1 MRKMSDLWKSCW
13 LHLMIVNESAAAS
26 VGLMGICIICLAM
39 TNHFFPAIIGG
50 ILIVISLIFLNKT
63 MYGIFAESV
72 YGSGSIL
79 TGMVPVSPQNLYRGR
94 FLTGAGIAFLT
105 VVELTLA
112 LGAGYW
118 SLHEGSLAK
127 MLTGYVKWL
136 YGWSSLSVS
145 NRLVWSMFPLE
156 ILYLA
161 VLAACMTA
169 AYEYAVLAQ
178 IGKRQG
184 RIAGWR
190 REQYFDLGCLTLILG
205 TIGFRALNLR
215 INSDTVSLYLP
226 WIKIS
231 IMLVVL
237 LGLTWVLHR
246 GRQAVSGRNQEKV
259 EEKTWNEDESQCL
272 VKYWQNRFC
281 AEKES
286 NYPAGQA
293 GAAAKR
299 KAYRRLVRR
308 EKDYSGKWQLMF
320 IFLVLIIFQ
329 STTLGVNSFLAVFLF
344 VTVLM
349 QRGQEWNRSILY
361 GEYAA
366 FYYCLPLP
374 TKDLVRV
381 HTMEVSRGMMAVA
394 VAFLTAFG
402 VKIRVMKGSMGLFD
416 TLCRALRLGGS
427 VKTGTWSGVTAVCL
441 IWILIIL
448 VLCAAFGGWA
458 LYNSGKAAEWKDSGS
473 DLAEGVISGLYMIG
487 EVLATATVVGGIHCI
502 FNGNPVIR
510 SLVILA
516 ICIGECLAV
525 WKLNIRYLERKYRA

>member
-1 MRKMSDLWKSCW
+1 
-13 LHLMIVNESAAAS
+13 
-26 VGLMGICIICLAM
+26 
-39 TNHFFPAIIGG
+39 
-50 ILIVISLIFLNKT
+50 
-63 MYGIFAESV
+63 
-72 YGSGSIL
+72 
-79 TGMVPVSPQNLYRGR
+79 MVPVSPQNLYRGR

-105 VVELTLA
+105 VVELMLA

-299 KAYRRLVRR
+299 KAYRRL
-308 EKDYSGKWQLMF
+308 
-320 IFLVLIIFQ
+320 
-329 STTLGVNSFLAVFLF
+329 SF
-344 VTVLM
+344 
-349 QRGQEWNRSILY
+349 
-361 GEYAA
+361 
-366 FYYCLPLP
+366 
-374 TKDLVRV
+374 D
-381 HTMEVSRGMMAVA
+381 
-394 VAFLTAFG
+394 
-402 VKIRVMKGSMGLFD
+402 
-416 TLCRALRLGGS
+416 LCRQDPFDPCGS
-427 VKTGTWSGVTAVCL
+427 ELFRTYP
-441 IWILIIL
+441 I
-448 VLCAAFGGWA
+448 
-458 LYNSGKAAEWKDSGS
+458 
-473 DLAEGVISGLYMIG
+473 
-487 EVLATATVVGGIHCI
+487 
-502 FNGNPVIR
+502 
-510 SLVILA
+510 
-516 ICIGECLAV
+516 
-525 WKLNIRYLERKYRA
+525 

>member
-13 LHLMIVNESAAAS
+13 LHLMIANESAAAS

-39 TNHFFPAIIGG
+39 TNYFFPAIIGG
-50 ILIVISLIFLNKT
+50 VLIVISLIFLNKT

-79 TGMVPVSPQNLYRGR
+79 TGMVPVSPQNLCRGR
-94 FLTGAGIAFLT
+94 FLAGVGVTFLT
-105 VVELTLA
+105 VLELMLA

-118 SLHEGSLAK
+118 SLHDGSLAK
-127 MLTGYVKWL
+127 VLTGYVKWL
-136 YGWSSLSVS
+136 YGWGNLTVS

-161 VLAACMTA
+161 VLAVCMTA

-215 INSDTVSLYLP
+215 INSDAVSLYLP

-237 LGLTWVLHR
+237 RGFTWVLHR
-246 GRQAVSGRNQEKV
+246 GGQAVSGRNQEKAG
-259 EEKTWNEDESQCL
+259 EKTWSGEESQRL
-272 VKYWQNRFC
+272 AKYRQSRFC
-281 AEKES
+281 AEKGG

-293 GAAAKR
+293 GVAAKR

-308 EKDYSGKWQLMF
+308 EKEYSGKWQLMF

-329 STTLGVNSFLAVFLF
+329 STTLGFNSFLTVFLF
-344 VTVLM
+344 VTILM

-394 VAFLTAFG
+394 IAFLTVFG

-416 TLCRALRLGGS
+416 TLCRALRLGS
-427 VKTGTWSGVTAVCL
+427 SLKTGTGSGAAAVCL

-448 VLCAAFGGWA
+448 VLCVAFGGWS

-473 DLAEGVISGLYMIG
+473 DLAEGVISGLYMIS
-487 EVLATATVVGGIHCI
+487 EVLATGTVVGGIHCI
-502 FNGNPVIR
+502 FNGNPIIR

-516 ICIGECLAV
+516 VCIGGCLAV
-525 WKLNIRYLERKYRA
+525 WRLNIRYLERKYRA